1 MDDQK
6 VPLDE
11 SQTVYTKDDVEI
23 LSSEKVYNGFFSMVK
38 YRLRHKLFNG
48 GWSEPLE
55 RELFERGHAA
65 ALLPYD
71 PIEDKVVI
79 LEQFRIGA
87 MVAEFTPWQLEIVA
101 GIIEVGELAHDVACR
116 EAVEEAGLT
125 VTDLEKV
132 TRYLSSSGGCSEAL
146 DVFVGR
152 VDSTQAQGIHGLID
166 EGEDIRVHVITR
178 QEAYQWV
185 ESGKIENAASII
197 ALQWLQLNYLRLQGK
212 W

>member
-1 MDDQK
+1 MDDPK
-6 VPLDE
+6 VSLSENQPF
-11 SQTVYTKDDVEI
+11 YTKDDVEI

-38 YRLRHKLFNG
+38 YRLRHKLFDG
-48 GWSEPLE
+48 SWSKPLD

-101 GIIEVGELAHDVACR
+101 GIIEPGESAHDVACR
-116 EAVEEAGLT
+116 EAVEEAGLM

-185 ESGKIENAASII
+185 VSGKIENAASII
-197 ALQWLQLNYLRLQGK
+197 ALQWLQLNYLRLQSK
-212 W
+212 

>member
-48 GWSEPLE
+48 DWSEPLE

-116 EAVEEAGLT
+116 EAVEEAGLK